1 MMGGVTYAE
10 FMSALME
17 AYFRPERPSFAVAY
31 RQTLRLAEERGWP
44 VPLLSAARRRI
55 SACRRPA

>member
-17 AYFRPERPSFAVAY
+17 ACFRPERPPFAVAY
-31 RQTLRLAEERGWP
+31 RQVRRLAEERGWP
-44 VPLLSAARRRI
+44 VPSLSTARRRI